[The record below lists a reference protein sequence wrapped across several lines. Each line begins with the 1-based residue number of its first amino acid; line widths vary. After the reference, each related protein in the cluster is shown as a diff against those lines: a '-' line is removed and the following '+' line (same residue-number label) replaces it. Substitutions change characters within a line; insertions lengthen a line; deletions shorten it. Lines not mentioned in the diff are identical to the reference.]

1 MNGKKHVFK
10 MVPGKPVSDT
20 NGVPIFEGVPRLFP
34 GDRGYRKHSEYNLAK
49 VNFEALDDESKIEL
63 SLPLQLC
70 QIKQAI
76 AYNNK
81 YTKEM
86 LCLKEDG
93 EKLNLCTI
101 KRDKHADDK
110 DYAKVELDE
119 VPSLIK
125 GKSYSLSIFDK
136 ESGEC
141 CIKSKIRTDSSF
153 DFKSAKKSLGDTS
166 NFSILLDDAYREIS
180 AVIPEFE
187 VQGAGM
193 YSYPFVSVDQANDKI
208 ASIPGLSLAYFNG
221 RLVNIKITLLAG
233 QESLCVIVYPEK
245 HQYIT
250 LENSGDDYQLYLSD
264 NQGNRI
270 EEDPQNPITLIKSI
284 VLNNSILYND
294 YSNLKEIISSSEL
307 EEIISSNTFTKIFAQ
322 DLTNDQLKTLAN
334 TLSNEQLQKII
345 PELSSNQLQVLAENL
360 TDEQL
365 QTLVDHLTNH
375 QLQTLAQELNPEK
388 LQIIVPILNDAQLEA
403 LVRDLNPEQVKE
415 ILPHLKVDQFKALIK
430 TLNDEQF
437 TVLAKDLAEHHLT
450 ILSKELEG
458 DQLKALVNSLQEEQL
473 KDLVN
478 KLDPEKL
485 EAIAQDLTDSNKIQI
500 IIKSLVDNPDKLQAF
515 ARNMS
520 NEQFK
525 ELLDNVGAEELK
537 DIIHKLPYEKVTA
550 VIGDLGNQ
558 DQSKAII
565 DALKEKFDEQNKK
578 QEEMK
583 EKLEELKELLEG
595 DDIVN
600 PNQFSYQHSS
610 VVNEEY
616 YLNSNDAY
624 TVQDYSISV

>member
-1 MNGKKHVFK
+1 MSGKKHVFK
-10 MVPGKPVSDT
+10 MVPGKKLLNATKLKILDQVDNNEMPEDQVDSKGLT
-20 NGVPIFEGVPRLFP
+20 WN
-34 GDRGYRKHSEYNLAK
+34 KLAK
-49 VNFEALDDESKIEL
+49 VGFIPLDDESDIALDLPIKFCGPKGNERLVYCVEEGKKDLAAKDYYCDNNQDLLTNCRIYNWKGSRNIEL
-63 SLPLQLC
+63 DYVNNPHSFAYINDQLMKVSVT
-70 QIKQAI
+70 KQAI
-76 AYNNK
+76 ETFSSIKVYRIFLDIQPVEYQYVTREESDTDK
-81 YTKEM
+81 YYFSDDQGNIIDSLDNEA
-86 LCLKEDG
+86 LQYI
-93 EKLNLCTI
+93 KLHSREQTI
-101 KRDKHADDK
+101 KD
-110 DYAKVELDE
+110 
-119 VPSLIK
+119 
-125 GKSYSLSIFDK
+125 
-136 ESGEC
+136 
-141 CIKSKIRTDSSF
+141 
-153 DFKSAKKSLGDTS
+153 
-166 NFSILLDDAYREIS
+166 
-180 AVIPEFE
+180 
-187 VQGAGM
+187 
-193 YSYPFVSVDQANDKI
+193 
-208 ASIPGLSLAYFNG
+208 
-221 RLVNIKITLLAG
+221 
-233 QESLCVIVYPEK
+233 
-245 HQYIT
+245 
-250 LENSGDDYQLYLSD
+250 
-264 NQGNRI
+264 
-270 EEDPQNPITLIKSI
+270 
-284 VLNNSILYND
+284 
-294 YSNLKEIISSSEL
+294 IISSNIPEDITL
-307 EEIISSNTFTKIFAQ
+307 SNTFTKVLVEG
-322 DLTNDQLKTLAN
+322 LTNKQLKTLAN
-334 TLSNEQLQKII
+334 TLNNE
-345 PELSSNQLQVLAENL
+345 QLQVLAENL
-360 TDEQL
+360 TDKQL
-365 QTLVDHLTNH
+365 QALVDHLTNH

-478 KLDPEKL
+478 KLDHEKL
-485 EAIAQDLTDSNKIQI
+485 EAIAQDLTDPNMIQT
-500 IIKSLVDNPDKLQAF
+500 IIKSLADNPEKLQAF
-515 ARNMS
+515 ARNLS

-525 ELLDNVGAEELK
+525 ALLDNVGAEELK
-537 DIIHKLPYEKVTA
+537 DIIHKLPYEKVTD
-550 VIGDLGNQ
+550 VIGDLSNQ